1 LTNQRGLN
9 IKKQIKIIL
18 DPEKLDSQK
27 GEVFEDLVRRI
38 FETQRYDITQRV
50 NFTGMEIDLIAKHKD
65 RSETAY
71 IECKARERLNSDDI
85 KTFAFNVVHQ
95 EVNYG
100 YFISTTEFE
109 HQVAGLIEEMRGKD
123 KYANLYFWEP
133 DKLFELLES
142 AKVIATLDYSNIKH
156 TITKTILACAYFGNF
171 YILILIKNTIP
182 TQFCVYHAKKAS
194 LVQDNAIIEKLKNNI
209 PEIKDLK
216 FLSIPLADKE
226 TKEDEFSETVAEV
239 QESGNWYDY
248 LPASTKHFIGR
259 KDLRTNLFDFIDQ
272 VSSKKTSRRV
282 FYIDGK
288 SGWGKSSLITDLRG
302 RSKNKRYRNRYFVL
316 AVDARSASSSNFVAL
331 SFKKLIENARKTNF
345 LTATLF
351 HPKLDI
357 ISSFDILASES
368 VHQLLEDLE
377 DQNKTLI
384 LIFDQFEDVF
394 RKPGLFKAFH
404 KFLLDVDEVKSNLIL
419 GFSWK
424 SEINIPIDHEAY
436 HLWQQAKNFAHCIS
450 MREFNPS
457 EINGVIKQLEKSIG
471 LPIDLDLKRRLIES
485 SQGFPWLIKKLC
497 IHTYKQIQAG
507 KTIENLVEQDLNC
520 EALFKDDLEGL
531 SPDEIKPLNFIAKR
545 SFEGDFFDAT
555 EVDEKIDEPFIT
567 ALINNRLVVKSGTK
581 YNVYW
586 DIFRDYLVTKK
597 VPPIGESYI
606 LRQYVSVCFDVY
618 KLFKDQEKFNLD
630 ELKKLHP
637 RRPGIRTLD
646 NILRE
651 LRSVGLIRKVGDN
664 FQVSHP
670 EIPVTE
676 DGFGEYMSKKFE
688 RYTPYLKLSN
698 LEIKEIGISE
708 IVSTLKDIFRGTSFT
723 EKTWRT
729 YAKYLISWFQFTNL
743 DIQNKLVGLKK
754 GAGRVRQ
761 FDNRDTFTPQQRPKK
776 DIDVFCNLKDQSKI
790 DNFSKLYDSFY
801 DLKSIGLITYSGNKV
816 YLTEKGKLILKKVG
830 KKGFEKSIAIE
841 TLKTKKVKKATTYF
855 FKHPECTRKEFGE
868 ALSDLTSNIKS
879 KIYKKQ
885 TNNILYA
892 WAKFIYDHLDN
903 ANWIQ

>member
-1 LTNQRGLN
+1 M
-9 IKKQIKIIL
+9 KKQIKIIL
-18 DPEKLDSQK
+18 DPQISDSQK
-27 GEVFEDLVRRI
+27 GDFFEDLVRHI

-50 NFTGMEIDLIAKHKD
+50 NFAGMEIDLIAKHKD

-85 KTFAFNVVHQ
+85 KTFVFNVGQ
-95 EVNYG
+95 REANYG

-109 HQVAGLIEEMRGKD
+109 HQVAGLIEEMKGKD
-123 KYANLYFWEP
+123 KYSNLYFWGP
-133 DKLFELLES
+133 DKIFELLES
-142 AKVIATLDYSNIKH
+142 AKVITPLDFSNIKH
-156 TITKTILACAYFGNF
+156 TITKTILSYTYFGTF
-171 YILILIKNTIP
+171 HILILMKNTIP
-182 TQFCVYHAKKAS
+182 TQFCVYDATKKAS
-194 LVQDNAIIEKLKNNI
+194 LTQDDDIIEKLRNAM
-209 PEIKDLK
+209 PEIGDLN
-216 FLSIPLADKE
+216 FLSISSAVKE
-226 TKEDEFSETVAEV
+226 TTEEAFSETVAEV
-239 QESGNWYDY
+239 QESENWYDY

-259 KDLRTNLFDFIDQ
+259 NDVRTNLFDFLNQ

-302 RSKNKRYRNRYFVL
+302 RSKNRHYRKHFFVL
-316 AVDARSASSSNFVAL
+316 AVDARSVSSSNFVAL
-331 SFKKLIENARKTNF
+331 AFNKLIENAIDAGFLKTNLF
-345 LTATLF
+345 F
-351 HPKLDI
+351 HPNVGI
-357 ISSFDILASES
+357 ISSFDILGSES
-368 VHQLLEDLE
+368 VHQLLKELE
-377 DQNKTLI
+377 NKNKTLI

-457 EINGVIKQLEKSIG
+457 EINGVMEQLEKSIG
-471 LPIDLDLKRRLIES
+471 KPMDLNLKRRLIES

-520 EALFKDDLEGL
+520 EVLFKDDLEGL
-531 SPDEIKPLNFIAKR
+531 VTEEIKALNYIATR
-545 SFEGDFFDAT
+545 SFEGNFFDAT
-555 EVDEKIDEPFIT
+555 EVDEKIDEPFVT
-567 ALINNRLVVKSGTK
+567 ALINKRLVVKSGTK

-586 DIFRDYLVTKK
+586 DIFRDYLVTGQ

-637 RRPGIRTLD
+637 RHPGIRTLD

-651 LRSVGLIRKVGDN
+651 LRSVGLIRKVGDY
-664 FQVSHP
+664 FQIGQPGISA
-670 EIPVTE
+670 TE
-676 DGFGEYMSKKFE
+676 DSFKEYMSKKFE
-688 RYTPYLKLSN
+688 RYTPYLKLRN
-698 LEIKEIGISE
+698 LEKKEIGISE
-708 IVSTLKDIFRGTSFT
+708 IAFTLKDIFRGTSFT
-723 EKTWRT
+723 EKTGRT

-743 DIQNKLVGLKK
+743 DIRDRLVRLKS
-754 GAGRVRQ
+754 GVQ
-761 FDNRDTFTPQQRPKK
+761 QLDNRETFTPQQRPKK
-776 DIDVFCNLKDQSKI
+776 DIDVFCNLIDQSKI
-790 DNFSKLYDSFY
+790 ENFSKLYDCFY
-801 DLKSIGLITYSGNKV
+801 DLKSIGLITYSGNMV
-816 YLTEKGKLILKKVG
+816 YLTEKGKLILKKYG
-830 KKGFEKSIAIE
+830 KKEFENLIAIE
-841 TLKTKKVKKATTYF
+841 ALKTKKVKQATKYF
-855 FKHPECTRKEFGE
+855 FEHPKCTRKELGE

-879 KIYKKQ
+879 EIYKKQ
-885 TNNILYA
+885 VNNVLCA
-892 WAKFIYDHLDN
+892 WAKFIYGHLDN
-903 ANWIQ
+903 TSWIQ

>member
-1 LTNQRGLN
+1 M
-9 IKKQIKIIL
+9 KKQIKIIL
-18 DPEKLDSQK
+18 DPEKSDPQK
-27 GEVFEDLVRRI
+27 GDFFEDLVRSI

-85 KTFAFNVVHQ
+85 KTFAFNV
-95 EVNYG
+95 EYREANYG

-109 HQVAGLIEEMRGKD
+109 HQVAGLIEEMKVKK
-123 KYANLYFWEP
+123 KYANLYFWKP
-133 DKLFELLES
+133 DKIFELLES
-142 AKVIATLDYSNIKH
+142 AKVITPLDLSKIKH
-156 TITKTILACAYFGNF
+156 TITKTILSYTYFGTF
-171 YILILIKNTIP
+171 YILILMKNTIP
-182 TQFCVYHAKKAS
+182 IQFCVYNAKTSALIKKDD
-194 LVQDNAIIEKLKNNI
+194 VIIEKLKNAI
-209 PEIKDLK
+209 PEIRDLN
-216 FLSIPLADKE
+216 FLPIPTAIKE
-226 TKEDEFSETVAEV
+226 ITEVEFSETVAEV
-239 QESGNWYDY
+239 QESENWYDY

-259 KDLRTNLFDFIDQ
+259 KDLKTNLFDFIDQ
-272 VSSKKTSRRV
+272 ASSKKTSRRV

-302 RSKNKRYRNRYFVL
+302 RSKNKYYRKRYFVL

-331 SFKKLIENARKTNF
+331 AFNKLVENATKAGF
-345 LTATLF
+345 LKMTPFF

-357 ISSFDILASES
+357 ISSFDILGSES
-368 VHQLLEDLE
+368 VHRLLKELE
-377 DQNKTLI
+377 EQNKTLI

-404 KFLLDVDEVKSNLIL
+404 KFLLDVNEVKSNLIL

-436 HLWQQAKNFAHCIS
+436 HLWQQAKNFALCIS

-471 LPIDLDLKRRLIES
+471 KPIDLDLKRRLIES

-520 EALFKDDLEGL
+520 EALFKDDVEGL
-531 SPDEIKPLNFIAKR
+531 SPEVIKALNYIAKR
-545 SFEGDFFDAT
+545 SFDGNFFDAT
-555 EVDEKIDEPFIT
+555 EVDEKIDEPIIT
-567 ALINNRLVVKSGTK
+567 ALINNRLVVKSGAK

-586 DIFRDYLVTKK
+586 DIFRDYLVTEE

-637 RRPGIRTLD
+637 RHPGIRTLD

-651 LRSVGLIRKVGDN
+651 LRSVGLIRKVGDY
-664 FQVSHP
+664 FQIGQSG
-670 EIPVTE
+670 ISTTE
-676 DGFGEYMSKKFE
+676 DDFRGYMSKKFE

-698 LEIKEIGISE
+698 LENKEIGISE
-708 IVSTLKDIFRGTSFT
+708 IVFTLKDTFRGTLFT
-723 EKTWRT
+723 EKTWIT

-743 DIQNKLVGLKK
+743 DIQDRLVGFKK
-754 GAGRVRQ
+754 GRHVRTSRLQQ
-761 FDNRDTFTPQQRPKK
+761 FDNRETFTPQQRPKK
-776 DIDVFCNLKDQSKI
+776 DIDVFCNLIDQSKI
-790 DNFSKLYDSFY
+790 VNFSKLYDSFY

-816 YLTEKGKLILKKVG
+816 YLTERGKLILKKVG
-830 KKGFEKSIAIE
+830 KKEFGKSIAIE
-841 TLKTKKVKKATTYF
+841 ALKTKKVKQAAKYF
-855 FKHPECTRKEFGE
+855 FEHPKCTRKEFGE

-879 KIYKKQ
+879 GIYKKQ
-885 TNNILYA
+885 VNNVLYA

>member
-1 LTNQRGLN
+1 
-9 IKKQIKIIL
+9 
-18 DPEKLDSQK
+18 
-27 GEVFEDLVRRI
+27 
-38 FETQRYDITQRV
+38 
-50 NFTGMEIDLIAKHKD
+50 M
-65 RSETAY
+65 
-71 IECKARERLNSDDI
+71 
-85 KTFAFNVVHQ
+85 
-95 EVNYG
+95 
-100 YFISTTEFE
+100 
-109 HQVAGLIEEMRGKD
+109 
-123 KYANLYFWEP
+123 
-133 DKLFELLES
+133 
-142 AKVIATLDYSNIKH
+142 
-156 TITKTILACAYFGNF
+156 
-171 YILILIKNTIP
+171 KNTIP
-182 TQFCVYHAKKAS
+182 TQFCVYHARKAS
-194 LVQDNAIIEKLKNNI
+194 LIQDNEIIEKLKNNI

-216 FLSIPLADKE
+216 FLPIPSADKE
-226 TKEDEFSETVAEV
+226 TTEEEFSETVAEV
-239 QESGNWYDY
+239 KESEHWYDY
-248 LPASTKHFIGR
+248 DPASMKHFIGR
-259 KDLRTNLFDFIDQ
+259 KDLKANLLDFIDL
-272 VSSKKTSRRV
+272 VSSKKTSHRV

-302 RSKNKRYRNRYFVL
+302 RSKNKYYRKRYFVL

-331 SFKKLIENARKTNF
+331 AFKKLIGNAKKANF
-345 LTATLF
+345 LSTNLF
-351 HPKLDI
+351 YPKLNI
-357 ISSFDILASES
+357 TSSFDILGSES

-457 EINGVIKQLEKSIG
+457 EINGVIKQLEKSIDK
-471 LPIDLDLKRRLIES
+471 PIDLDLKRRLIES

-497 IHTYKQIQAG
+497 IHTYKQLQAG

-520 EALFKDDLEGL
+520 EVLFKDDEEGL
-531 SPDEIKPLNFIAKR
+531 SPEEIKALNYIANR
-545 SFEGDFFDAT
+545 SFDGNFFDAT
-555 EVDEKIDEPFIT
+555 EVDEKIDESVIT
-567 ALINNRLVVKSGTK
+567 ALINNRLAVKSGTK

-586 DIFRDYLVTKK
+586 DIFRDYLVTGK

-606 LRQYVSVCFDVY
+606 LRQHVSVCFDVY

-637 RRPGIRTLD
+637 RHPGIGTLD

-651 LRSVGLIRKVGDN
+651 LRSVGLIRKVGDY
-664 FQVSHP
+664 FQLGQSG
-670 EIPVTE
+670 ISATE
-676 DGFGEYMSKKFE
+676 DDFIKYMSKKFE
-688 RYTPYLKLSN
+688 RYSPYLKLSN
-698 LEIKEIGISE
+698 LQNKKIGISE

-743 DIQNKLVGLKK
+743 DIQDGLVGLKS
-754 GAGRVRQ
+754 GVQR
-761 FDNRDTFTPQQRPKK
+761 FDNRETFTPQQKPKK
-776 DIDVFCNLKDQSKI
+776 DIDVFCNLTDQSKI
-790 DNFSKLYDSFY
+790 DNYKSVY
-801 DLKSIGLITYSGNKV
+801 DLKSIGLITYSGNKA

-830 KKGFEKSIAIE
+830 KKEFEKSIAIE
-841 TLKTKKVKKATTYF
+841 ALKTQKVKQAAKYF
-855 FKHPECTRKEFGE
+855 FEHPKCTRKELGE

-879 KIYKKQ
+879 EIYKKQ
-885 TNNILYA
+885 VNCVLYA
-892 WAKFIYDHLDN
+892 WAKFVYDNLDN